1 MTHRYCMTLEEIKSK
16 SMVAG
21 LEGLGGY
28 HYHFDPDVFADLLV
42 REISKW
48 GEMNG
53 AVAPGV
59 DEEALREHL
68 GMDV

>member
-28 HYHFDPDVFADLLV
+28 HYKFNPDIFAELLV
-42 REISKW
+42 QEICKW
-48 GEMNG
+48 ARPMIGMG
-53 AVAPGV
+53 DY

-68 GMDV
+68 RMPD